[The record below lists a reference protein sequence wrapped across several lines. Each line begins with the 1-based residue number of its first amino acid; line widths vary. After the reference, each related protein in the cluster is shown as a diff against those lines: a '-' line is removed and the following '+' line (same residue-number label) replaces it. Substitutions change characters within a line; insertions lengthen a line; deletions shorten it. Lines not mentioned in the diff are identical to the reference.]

1 MSDSPNS
8 LARPKVK
15 VARLD
20 KRIMYVIV
28 AVSLLLV
35 VILVYAVQNS
45 NKKETAQDEST
56 TAPITEADTRQP
68 LQDPEQTSGLSM
80 PDQSQK
86 AEEEKAK
93 PLNKSLVTVVRPEE
107 PTELEKQQMKEQV
120 ELRAFRIE
128 NMKAALNSPLRAAAA
143 TPEKKQSRT
152 QIISTPSIEDI
163 RSRHPL
169 GISESST
176 MPSVKKDDQQAKED
190 FLNSRA
196 GKDGS
201 WKLPYERVPGKPFEL
216 KTGAVINGIMISGIN
231 SDLPGQILGQVSQNI
246 YDTATGQHL
255 LIPQGSRMIGVYD
268 SRVAVGQ
275 SRVLVAWNRIIF
287 PDGSSITLGIMPGT
301 DVGGYAGYTGD
312 VDNHYLRIF
321 GSSAIMSMVSGGTAY
336 AMDKFN
342 KSSSSNNNPSLQ
354 DELGSALSS
363 QLGQSTLSLLQSNMS
378 IKPAIST
385 APGKR
390 FNMVVTKDIVF
401 ARPYTPY
408 RS

>member
-15 VARLD
+15 VTKLD
-20 KRIMYVIV
+20 KRILYVAIGIGI
-28 AVSLLLV
+28 LLV
-35 VILVYAVQNS
+35 VILIYAVQNS
-45 NKKETAQDEST
+45 NKNDST
-56 TAPITEADTRQP
+56 QADSLVTPVSEADMKQP
-68 LQDPEQTSGLSM
+68 LQDPKRTSGLAM
-80 PDQSQK
+80 PEH
-86 AEEEKAK
+86 EEEKTEKQQQISEEK
-93 PLNKSLVTVVRPEE
+93 PLVTVVRTRE
-107 PTELEKQQMKEQV
+107 PSVDEKLRAKELL
-120 ELRAFRIE
+120 ELRTFRLE
-128 NMKAALNSPLRAAAA
+128 RMKAALSAPLRIDGAI
-143 TPEKKQSRT
+143 PEKKQGSVQVVNT
-152 QIISTPSIEDI
+152 NMDDV

-169 GISESST
+169 TASGTGAAMTGE
-176 MPSVKKDDQQAKED
+176 KDDRQDKEE
-190 FLNSRA
+190 FLSSRA
-196 GKDGS
+196 AKDGA
-201 WKLPYERVPGKPFEL
+201 WQLPYERVPGKPFEL
-216 KTGAVINGIMISGIN
+216 KTGSVISGIMISGIN
-231 SDLPGQILGQVSQNI
+231 SDLPGQIIGQVSQNI
-246 YDTATGQHL
+246 YDTASGQHL

-268 SRVAVGQ
+268 SRVAMGQ

-301 DVGGYAGYTGD
+301 DVGGYAGYSGD

-321 GSSAIMSMVSGGTAY
+321 GSSAIMSLISGVMAFS
-336 AMDKFN
+336 MDSFN
-342 KSSSSNNNPSLQ
+342 KGSSSRENPSLQ

-363 QLGQSTLSLLQSNMS
+363 QLGQSTLQLLQSNMS

>member
-8 LARPKVK
+8 LTYLPRSG
-15 VARLD
+15 RNN
-20 KRIMYVIV
+20 RIIIIILVISMMLV
-28 AVSLLLV
+28 AVMGYSM
-35 VILVYAVQNS
+35 YNSSQKTKAAKEKKPAV
-45 NKKETAQDEST
+45 TESDIKQT
-56 TAPITEADTRQP
+56 LSEPEAF
-68 LQDPEQTSGLSM
+68 GLSL
-80 PDQSQK
+80 PPK
-86 AEEEKAK
+86 EEEKEEPKIPAQER
-93 PLNKSLVTVVRPEE
+93 PLVTVVRPTE
-107 PTELEKQQMKEQV
+107 PTEAEKQRMKEFA
-120 ELRAFRIE
+120 ELRTFKLER
-128 NMKAALNSPLRAAAA
+128 MKAALAAPLKVQTAL
-143 TPEKKQSRT
+143 PEKKQ
-152 QIISTPSIEDI
+152 QIVQASMDDV

-169 GISESST
+169 VVPNMST
-176 MPSVKKDDQQAKED
+176 DVANQPSDQQDKEE

-196 GKDGS
+196 AKDGS
-201 WKLPYERVPGKPFEL
+201 WQLPYERVPGKRFEL

-231 SDLPGQILGQVSQNI
+231 SDLPGQIIGQVSQNI
-246 YDTATGQHL
+246 YDTASGQFL

-268 SRVAVGQ
+268 SRVAAGQ
-275 SRVLVAWNRIIF
+275 TRVLVAWNRIIF

-301 DVGGYAGYTGD
+301 DVGGYAGYSGE

-321 GSSAIMSMVSGGTAY
+321 GSSAIMSVISGGMAY

-342 KSSSSNNNPSLQ
+342 KSSSSNDNPSLQ

-363 QLGQSTLSLLQSNMS
+363 QLGQSTLSLLQNNMS

-401 ARPYTPY
+401 ARPYKPY

>member
-20 KRIMYVIV
+20 KRIMYVIAAV
-28 AVSLLLV
+28 ALLLV
-35 VILVYAVQNS
+35 VILIYAVQNS
-45 NKKETAQDEST
+45 NKKETAQAQST

-68 LQDPEQTSGLSM
+68 IQDPEQKSGLSM
-80 PDQSQK
+80 PPQSEK
-86 AEEEKAK
+86 HEEERAR
-93 PLNKSLVTVVRPEE
+93 PLSKSLVTVVRPEE
-107 PTELEKQQMKEQV
+107 PTELEKQRMKEEV

-143 TPEKKQSRT
+143 IPEKKLPQT
-152 QIISTPSIEDI
+152 QIISTPNIEDI

-169 GISESST
+169 SISEAST
-176 MPSVKKDDQQAKED
+176 MPSVQKDDQQAKED

-201 WKLPYERVPGKPFEL
+201 WQLPYERVPGKPFEL

-301 DVGGYAGYTGD
+301 DVGGYGGYTGD

-321 GSSAIMSMVSGGTAY
+321 GSSAIMSMVSGGAAY

-342 KSSSSNNNPSLQ
+342 KGSSSNNNPSLQ
-354 DELGSALSS
+354 DELGSSLSS

-385 APGKR
+385 VPGKR

>member
-8 LARPKVK
+8 LVRPKVK

-20 KRIMYVIV
+20 KRIMYVIAVV
-28 AVSLLLV
+28 ALLLV

-45 NKKETAQDEST
+45 NKKDPIQDSSSS
-56 TAPITEADTRQP
+56 APITEADTREP

-80 PDQSQK
+80 PPQTEK
-86 AEEEKAK
+86 HEGEKAK
-93 PLNKSLVTVVRPEE
+93 PLSKSLVTVVRPEE
-107 PTELEKQQMKEQV
+107 PTELEKQRMKEQI

-143 TPEKKQSRT
+143 IPEKKQSRT

-169 GISESST
+169 GISESPVIPGS
-176 MPSVKKDDQQAKED
+176 KDDQQAKED
-190 FLNSRA
+190 FLHSRA

-201 WKLPYERVPGKPFEL
+201 WQLPYERVPGKPFEL

-231 SDLPGQILGQVSQNI
+231 SDLPGQILGQVSRNI

-301 DVGGYAGYTGD
+301 DVGGYAGYSGD

-321 GSSAIMSMVSGGTAY
+321 GSSAIMSMVSGGAAY

-342 KSSSSNNNPSLQ
+342 KGSSANSNPSLQ

-363 QLGQSTLSLLQSNMS
+363 QLGQSTLSLLQNNMS

>member
-8 LARPKVK
+8 LTHLPRSG
-15 VARLD
+15 RNN
-20 KRIMYVIV
+20 RIIIIFMVMSMMLVGVMGY
-28 AVSLLLV
+28 SL
-35 VILVYAVQNS
+35 YNS
-45 NKKETAQDEST
+45 SQKTKAAKKEKPAVTESDIKQT
-56 TAPITEADTRQP
+56 LSE
-68 LQDPEQTSGLSM
+68 PETFGLSL
-80 PDQSQK
+80 PPK
-86 AEEEKAK
+86 EEEKEEPKIPAQEK
-93 PLNKSLVTVVRPEE
+93 PLVTVVRPTE
-107 PTELEKQQMKEQV
+107 PTEAEKQRMKEFA
-120 ELRAFRIE
+120 ELRTFKLER
-128 NMKAALNSPLRAAAA
+128 MKAALAAPLKVQ
-143 TPEKKQSRT
+143 TVLPEKRDT
-152 QIISTPSIEDI
+152 QIVQASMTDV

-169 GISESST
+169 T
-176 MPSVKKDDQQAKED
+176 MPNMSTDVPNQPSDQQDKEA

-196 GKDGS
+196 AKEGS
-201 WKLPYERVPGKPFEL
+201 WQLPYERVPGKRFEL

-231 SDLPGQILGQVSQNI
+231 SDLPGQIIGQVSQNI
-246 YDTATGQHL
+246 YDTASGQFL

-268 SRVAVGQ
+268 SRVAAGQ
-275 SRVLVAWNRIIF
+275 TRVLVAWNRIIF

-301 DVGGYAGYTGD
+301 DVGGYAGYSGD

-321 GSSAIMSMVSGGTAY
+321 GSSAIMSIISGGMAY

-342 KSSSSNNNPSLQ
+342 KSSSSNDTPSLQ

-363 QLGQSTLSLLQSNMS
+363 QLGQSTLSLLQNNMS

-401 ARPYTPY
+401 ARPYKPY